1 MDHKK
6 EIKTLIDGL
15 ARRHDTFQVFSDF
28 VAMTAIS
35 LSNAVD
41 LTQAAPREET
51 YMQIIKRY
59 TRDELSLFPQML
71 GALTLA
77 LEDDMADILGQIFHD
92 LELGNKWKGQFFT
105 PDWVCRMMAAMN
117 LTGDIRTLIDERGF
131 IRASEPCVGA
141 GAMVIALARHM
152 RNESINYQQALHVT
166 ACDIDIRA
174 VHMAYVQL
182 SLLHV
187 PAVIVHG
194 NTLSLDEW
202 SHWYTPAHILG
213 FWNGKLKRGDAIPSA
228 PLPTLPAQRSPATP
242 ADTNPPP
249 QPGTQLQ
256 LF

>member
-41 LTQAAPREET
+41 LAQFELREET
-51 YMQIIKRY
+51 YMQLVKPY
-59 TRDELSLFPQML
+59 TRDELSSFPQML

-105 PDWVCRMMAAMN
+105 PDCVCRMMAAMN
-117 LTGDIRTLIDERGF
+117 LTGDIKALIDERGF

-152 RNESINYQQALHVT
+152 RNEGINYQQALHVT
-166 ACDIDIRA
+166 ATDIDIRS

-194 NTLSLDEW
+194 NSLSLDEW
-202 SHWYTPAHILG
+202 SHWYTPAHIVG
-213 FWNGKLKRGDAIPSA
+213 FWNAKLAKGQAEAPAPIER
-228 PLPTLPAQRSPATP
+228 PLPKSVRIE
-242 ADTNPPP
+242 
-249 QPGTQLQ
+249 QPTGGQLE